1 MNLTL
6 ESLSELLT
14 ERFGGVLKA
23 GVHQANSEC
32 CVRELRACALGL
44 AWTDQPDGGSPTD
57 IATQRLN
64 DAGWSSDAARTR
76 ACLPLALLSEAD
88 AHPLWTR
95 RYVIATVQ
103 QIVGDLPGLPE
114 SVRGQCREITDIP
127 GAHAAALAS
136 LAALL
141 AAPAAAANAAAN
153 ANDAA
158 NYAAN
163 DADDAAN
170 YAAVA
175 ANHAAAAAAAVGAAR
190 DNILERGVRILLG
203 AHRGDACTEAA
214 RALLEHPQKVPAGT

>member
-158 NYAAN
+158 NYAA
-163 DADDAAN
+163 
-170 YAAVA
+170 VA